1 MGKIQVVKG
10 EVKNSFIKA
19 LEQTEKLSFSTKEI
33 MVKKLDDR
41 NDYLCLAQR
50 NNSGF
55 PRAQGTV
62 DIQENEIVVKIKQV
76 EKQRGIYNNPLN
88 TVQLKRT

>member
-1 MGKIQVVKG
+1 MEKFQIFKG
-10 EVKNSFIKA
+10 EVKKSFIKA

-33 MVKKLDDR
+33 MVKKLDGR
-41 NDYLCLAQR
+41 NNYLCLAQK

-62 DIQENEIVVKIKQV
+62 DVQENKIIVKIKQV